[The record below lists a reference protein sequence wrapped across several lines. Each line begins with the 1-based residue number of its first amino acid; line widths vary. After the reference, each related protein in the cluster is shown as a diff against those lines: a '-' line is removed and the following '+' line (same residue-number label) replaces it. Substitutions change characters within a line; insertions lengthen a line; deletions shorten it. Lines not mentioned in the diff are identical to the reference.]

1 MEHVPLAQVFSSL
14 TWKHVAVAFAA
25 YFAVVALYRL
35 CFHPLAK
42 FPGPKLAALT
52 RLYEGY
58 YDVILD
64 GQYTFKIEQLHKKY
78 GPVVRISPHEL
89 HVGDP
94 AFFET
99 LYTREGRWDKYP
111 WAQDAFGFPST
122 VVHTLAHDV
131 HKRRRA
137 AMNPYFSKANVSRR
151 QDIIKSLVEKL
162 CRRFDAAAESR
173 EEVNLTHALGAFA
186 RDLSISYI
194 LRKDYGNLDAK
205 DFNASMNKTI
215 MGLGKAW
222 LLRKH
227 AGWATPLILSLP
239 STLTGID
246 GTAAFRTF
254 VGTAKRDIDAIL
266 AKLGPREKPTDAPA
280 TSGTL
285 VHSIMWSSLPDCDKA
300 PERVRQEVTGVL
312 GAAFE
317 STAAAMRLIL
327 YYVYSNPAIL
337 GRLRAELQTAGGNK
351 TLDWSGLEQ
360 LPYLTAVLY
369 EGLRLSPGLATR
381 SARVPLDRDLVY
393 GRWLIPRGTPVG
405 MTTLLM
411 HRDERLYPDPLRFN
425 PDRWLDAASRMKLD
439 KTFVPFGRGTRNCI
453 GMQLAWAELYLVIA
467 NIVQRFDFDF
477 VKAGP
482 EDVMP
487 VSDHFIVGM
496 GDDSG
501 IRALV
506 SRR

>member
-1 MEHVPLAQVFSSL
+1 MPRIEVLRSL
-14 TWKHVAVAFAA
+14 SWQHVAVAFAV
-25 YFAVVALYRL
+25 YFTCVAFYRL
-35 CFHPLAK
+35 YLHPLAK

-52 RLYEGY
+52 RLYEAY

-64 GQYTFKIEQLHKKY
+64 GQYTFKIEKLHKKY
-78 GPVVRISPHEL
+78 GPVVRISPYEL

-94 AFFET
+94 AFFEK
-99 LYTREGRWDKYP
+99 LYTREGRWDKYA
-111 WAQDAFGFPST
+111 WAQDAFGFPLT
-122 VVHTLAHDV
+122 AVHTWAHDV
-131 HKRRRA
+131 HKRRRT
-137 AMNPYFSKANVSRR
+137 AMNAYFSKANVSRR
-151 QDIIKSLVEKL
+151 QDVIKSLVEKL
-162 CRRFDAAAESR
+162 CGRFDEAAETQ
-173 EEVNLTHALGAFA
+173 EAINLTHALSAFA
-186 RDLSISYI
+186 RDLSIGYI

-205 DFNASMNKTI
+205 DFNASMTKTV
-215 MGLGKAW
+215 MGLGKSW

-227 AGWATPLILSLP
+227 AGWATPLILNLP
-239 STLTGID
+239 SSLTGID

-254 VGTAKRDIDAIL
+254 VQSAMRDIDDTL
-266 AKLGPREKPTDAPA
+266 AGLGSRENPVDTPL
-280 TSGTL
+280 TSETL
-285 VHSIMWSSLPDCDKA
+285 VHSIMWSGLPDAEKA

-327 YYVYSNPAIL
+327 YYVYSDAAIL
-337 GRLRAELQTAGGNK
+337 GRLRAELQAAGGSE

-393 GRWLIPRGTPVG
+393 GQWLIPRGTPVG
-405 MTTLLM
+405 MTSLLM

-425 PDRWLDAASRMKLD
+425 PDRWLSSASRMKLD
-439 KTFVPFGRGTRNCI
+439 KTFVPFSRGTRNCT

-467 NIVQRFDFDF
+467 NVVQQFDFDF
-477 VKAGP
+477 IKAGP

-487 VSDHFIVGM
+487 VADNFTVGM
-496 GDDSG
+496 GDNSG
-501 IRALV
+501 IRTLV
-506 SRR
+506 VRRL